1 MQKGAGPCVSVCVC
15 VWCPA
20 AICRLVFQCSAE
32 VVGRKKED
40 GARVCVAVWVCLPG
54 CVTSDVFCRVSCVVC
69 VCVWAGPRFFFFAS
83 DVRRVQVCLF
93 IHSFIFFHS
102 GFSLGPLSL
111 PFFRFLHPLRFFL
124 PSSLRPIRSVVSFLA
139 LRHSSREHA
148 PGCDDDDDDLCGSAL
163 HLRQIMTRF
172 GFFWLHFFHS
182 PLSFHTTAVNIIS
195 SSDVRA
201 PTLTLT
207 LFILKNT
214 IALTRNDGRFLFSA
228 AARVDLKL
236 ELISRQQINVSR
248 QKLKRKQL
256 DGHVLI

>member
-1 MQKGAGPCVSVCVC
+1 
-15 VWCPA
+15 
-20 AICRLVFQCSAE
+20 
-32 VVGRKKED
+32 
-40 GARVCVAVWVCLPG
+40 
-54 CVTSDVFCRVSCVVC
+54 
-69 VCVWAGPRFFFFAS
+69 
-83 DVRRVQVCLF
+83 
-93 IHSFIFFHS
+93 
-102 GFSLGPLSL
+102 
-111 PFFRFLHPLRFFL
+111 
-124 PSSLRPIRSVVSFLA
+124 
-139 LRHSSREHA
+139 
-148 PGCDDDDDDLCGSAL
+148 
-163 HLRQIMTRF
+163 MTRF